1 MNFEILIVLSL
12 IVLAFLLF
20 VTEKFPLDVTALLI
34 LSILLLGQF
43 LTPEEAIS
51 GFANPAV
58 ITIGLLFILSYALQ
72 KTRVL
77 EYLIIRINK
86 LVSQSKNLGLG
97 VYLLTIAVAS
107 ALMNNTAIVAIFM
120 PVTIR
125 LAHQYKISPS
135 KLLIPLSYAAIM
147 GGTLTL
153 VGTST
158 NLLVNAI
165 YVDNGGES
173 LGMFEFARYGWI
185 PLIIGLAYIIWIAP
199 LILPSRTI
207 TSSLT
212 KSYHMAGYLTEMK
225 ISIDSPLVGK
235 TCRERNVNQNYD
247 VMVLDI
253 QRDGRLIS
261 TNVGEE
267 LIQAGDILFVKG
279 TVESFLRMKEVEK
292 TSLLTDEK
300 LTQKELEQEDN
311 VLVECMLT
319 DKSDIIG
326 MTLMQSNFRKR
337 FRTFILAIR
346 RDGSI
351 IRKKVAHVILH
362 TYDTLLIYG
371 RRKQIDKLASSGD
384 FILLGEVKADLVKSR
399 YWWVSIFVIISTI
412 ILAAFGILPI
422 LKGAIISAVILLLFR
437 IISPNEAYQSIHWQV
452 IVLIAALIPLGIVI
466 KSTGTDIF
474 IGELISKIVA
484 DFSPNK
490 QPYVLLGLIYL
501 ITMILTE
508 VSSNT
513 ATAIIM
519 APIVMA
525 VTNHMGIDARPFIF
539 AVCFAAS
546 ASFITPVG
554 YQTNLM
560 VYGPGGYKFSDFIKV
575 GMPLS
580 IIFWLLA
587 ILFIPIIWP
596 FQ

>member
-12 IVLAFLLF
+12 IVLAFSLF

-34 LSILLLGQF
+34 LSILLIGQF
-43 LTPEEAIS
+43 LTIEEAIS
-51 GFANPAV
+51 GFSNPAV

-72 KTRVL
+72 KTRIL

-86 LVSQSKNLGLG
+86 LVSRSKNLGLG
-97 VYLLTIAVAS
+97 VYLLTIAIAS
-107 ALMNNTAIVAIFM
+107 ALMNNTAIVAVFM

-125 LAHQYKISPS
+125 LAHQYKVSPS

-165 YVDNGGES
+165 YVDNGGVS
-173 LGMFEFARYGWI
+173 LGMFEFAQYGWI
-185 PLIIGLAYIIWIAP
+185 PLTIGLVYVIWIAP

-225 ISIDSPLVGK
+225 ISNDSPLIGK
-235 TCRERNVNQNYD
+235 TCRDRNINQNYD

-253 QRDGRLIS
+253 QREGYLIS
-261 TNVGEE
+261 TKVGEKI
-267 LIQAGDILFVKG
+267 IQAGDILFVKG
-279 TVESFLRMKEVEK
+279 SVESFLRMKEVEK
-292 TSLLTDEK
+292 ISLLTDEK

-311 VLVECMLT
+311 VLMECMLT
-319 DKSDIIG
+319 DKSDIVG
-326 MTLMQSNFRKR
+326 KTLMQSNFRKR

-351 IRKKVAHVILH
+351 IRKKIAHVILH

-371 RRKQIDKLASSGD
+371 GRKEIDKLASRGD
-384 FILLGEVKADLVKSR
+384 FILLGEVQADLVKSR
-399 YWWVSIFVIISTI
+399 FWWVSILAIITTI
-412 ILAAFGILPI
+412 VLAAFGILPI
-422 LKGAIISAVILLLFR
+422 LKGAIISAVILLLLR

-452 IVLIAALIPLGIVI
+452 IVLIAALIPLGIAI
-466 KSTGTDIF
+466 ESTGTAAF
-474 IGELISKIVA
+474 IAQLISETVS

-490 QPYVLLGLIYL
+490 QPYILLGLIYL

-525 VTNHMGIDARPFIF
+525 VTNQMGIDARPFIF

-546 ASFITPVG
+546 ASFVTPVG

-575 GMPLS
+575 GLPLS